1 MAENTGKQPSWGKNS
16 IGTPLFF
23 CVFFTILGGFLWL
36 IFGLIPLY
44 QVIRSSSWVPCSAVV
59 TFSGISRDGRR
70 IIVEYDYVWKDQ
82 KFQGDRYDFYLS
94 RFRHRGP
101 GEPNREK
108 ILESYSPGREIECLV
123 NPDKPSEA
131 VISRKIPWW
140 AWAGMVIPA
149 IFVAVGI
156 NSGRTALRNIQKKY
170 T

>member
-70 IIVEYDYVWKDQ
+70 IIVEYDYVWKT
-82 KFQGDRYDFYLS
+82 KVRAILYDFTCLD
-94 RFRHRGP
+94 FVMKTG
-101 GEPNREK
+101 PNRK